1 MKQEKFSLCIGKVT
15 DGTKL
20 ERRNTQTLKTYVTN
34 HVCEKCN
41 HGWMSALEGWFLK
54 TVGLL
59 VEPTWPQ
66 LANSVF
72 EQVTKENNVLAR
84 WLLKTAVTAEQ
95 NSLVKQQIIPDWV
108 RPLAKTGK
116 LTADFWVDLG
126 FSKERTVA
134 LVLAKG
140 FPMLNGN
147 QYFPMQFH
155 KDGFSFTLQLN
166 HLLLR
171 IIHAPQAEPMRIFS
185 MAIQPVLNT
194 PEKAYLEF
202 ENFRSFDQSLVL
214 RTWLKKK

>member
-1 MKQEKFSLCIGKVT
+1 MMVEKFELCVGKVT
-15 DGTKL
+15 EGSQL
-20 ERRNTQTLKTYVTN
+20 VRRNTQTLNTYVTN

-54 TVGLL
+54 TLGLL

-66 LANSVF
+66 LANTVF
-72 EQVTKENNVLAR
+72 EQIAKEQHLLGR

-95 NSLVKQQIIPDWV
+95 NSLVRQQIIPVWM

-116 LTADFWVDLG
+116 FTNDIWVDLG

-140 FPMLNGN
+140 FPIINGN
-147 QYFPMQFH
+147 QFFPMQFH

-171 IIHAPQAEPMRIFS
+171 IIHAPQAAPLRTVTTKG
-185 MAIQPVLNT
+185 QPVLT
-194 PEKAYLEF
+194 SPHRAYLEF
-202 ENFRSFDQSLVL
+202 ENFKAFEQSLIL
-214 RTWLKKK
+214 RTWHGKR